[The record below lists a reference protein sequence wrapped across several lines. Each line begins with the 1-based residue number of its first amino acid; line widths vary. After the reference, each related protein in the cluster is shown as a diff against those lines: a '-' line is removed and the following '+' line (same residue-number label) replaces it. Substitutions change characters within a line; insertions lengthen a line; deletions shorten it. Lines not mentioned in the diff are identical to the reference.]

1 MAQATTSPTLVTKAH
16 GFGTWRV
23 GTMESCKY
31 KTGVTL
37 IEILVAVAVI
47 VILAG
52 IAVGIAE
59 HVGTQSKEKAV
70 KATFAL
76 LESALQEY
84 YDFAGKFPDANHAD
98 PRVNSEK
105 LYSELYAL
113 PDSRKVLEQISN
125 KVFQNKFNPGA
136 VPAVQEIYDP
146 WGMVVDYIYN
156 PGESFPELISSGPDK
171 DMATVGDNITNR

>member
-84 YDFAGKFPDANHAD
+84 YDFAGKFPDAND
-98 PRVNSEK
+98 VNPMVNSVK

-113 PDSRKVLEQISN
+113 PGSRKVLEQI
-125 KVFQNKFNPGA
+125 QPRRCAGC
-136 VPAVQEIYDP
+136 
-146 WGMVVDYIYN
+146 
-156 PGESFPELISSGPDK
+156 SGD
-171 DMATVGDNITNR
+171 I